1 MIPLNLMEAIFDV
14 PEEYLCKF
22 TSMRQ
27 HRENQPSLKAHNL
40 NNTDHALAILT
51 IPKFKYSV
59 PWYPHIYDNT
69 ALVLPFSSIL
79 VLRYHLLTQFSHHHQ
94 AVNYAQ
100 RLEAVIHDGIV
111 LLLAF

>member
-22 TSMRQ
+22 TTMRR
-27 HRENQPSLKAHNL
+27 HRENQPSLKAYNL

-69 ALVLPFSSIL
+69 ALVSSFSSTG
-79 VLRYHLLTQFSHHHQ
+79 VRLT
-94 AVNYAQ
+94 
-100 RLEAVIHDGIV
+100 LT
-111 LLLAF
+111 LALPARETSNSINEDASVDRH

>member
-79 VLRYHLLTQFSHHHQ
+79 VLFGANSAKATDVH
-94 AVNYAQ
+94 
-100 RLEAVIHDGIV
+100 G
-111 LLLAF
+111 LA

>member
-40 NNTDHALAILT
+40 INTDHALAILT
-51 IPKFKYSV
+51 IPKFKYCV

-69 ALVLPFSSIL
+69 ALVSSFSSTGVKTYEL
-79 VLRYHLLTQFSHHHQ
+79 
-94 AVNYAQ
+94 
-100 RLEAVIHDGIV
+100 
-111 LLLAF
+111 

>member
-40 NNTDHALAILT
+40 INTDHALAILT

-79 VLRYHLLTQFSHHHQ
+79 VL
-94 AVNYAQ
+94 
-100 RLEAVIHDGIV
+100 GV
-111 LLLAF
+111 LPREWGKCCQNSTYKLSMPIEILVD

>member
-51 IPKFKYSV
+51 IPKFKYCV

-69 ALVLPFSSIL
+69 ALVSSFSSTG
-79 VLRYHLLTQFSHHHQ
+79 VRLT
-94 AVNYAQ
+94 
-100 RLEAVIHDGIV
+100 LT
-111 LLLAF
+111 LALPARETSNSINDDATVDRH